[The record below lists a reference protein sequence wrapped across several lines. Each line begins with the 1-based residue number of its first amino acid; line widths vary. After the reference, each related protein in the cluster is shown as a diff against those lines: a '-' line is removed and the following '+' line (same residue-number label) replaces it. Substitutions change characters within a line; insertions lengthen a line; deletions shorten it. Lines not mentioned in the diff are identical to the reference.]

1 MRRELLMAEF
11 LSTPWALEPG
21 YLAAFASVLQR
32 WQGRDQPSAD
42 VRTAVAGDAAI
53 MAARKQ
59 EIAATPRVGQAGNI
73 AVLPLYGVL
82 TQRGN
87 MANELS
93 GSGATSLQQFT
104 QALRAALRDPE
115 IDGVLVEIDSPGGS
129 VYGLDELAS
138 EILASRG
145 TKPIVGLAN
154 SIAASGG
161 YWVGAACSELYVVPG
176 GEVGSVGVF
185 TGHDDLSEALK
196 KSGVKKTFISAGK
209 FKVEGNPYEPLS
221 AEAQAHMQQR
231 VDEYYDAFTKTVARG
246 REVPVAR
253 VLRDFGQGRVLGANQ
268 ALTAGMVNGVATF
281 DQVVQKMGRNIK
293 STGRMNGTNRSAP
306 RLAHALRTLEI
317 EKLVEPRVVARP
329 ATAAQRYL
337 DSLK

>member
-1 MRRELLMAEF
+1 MKRELLIAEF
-11 LSTPWALEPG
+11 LSHPWALEPG
-21 YLAAFASVLQR
+21 YLAAFAGMLRR
-32 WQGRDQPSAD
+32 WQGGDEPSAG

-59 EIAATPRVGQAGNI
+59 EIAATPRVGQASNI

-87 MANELS
+87 MASELS

-104 QALRAALRDPE
+104 QALRVALRDPE
-115 IDGVLVEIDSPGGS
+115 VGGVLVDIDSPGGS

-138 EILASRG
+138 EILAARG
-145 TKPIVGLAN
+145 AKPIVGLAN
-154 SIAASGG
+154 SLAASGG
-161 YWVGAACSELYVVPG
+161 YWIGSACSELYVMPG
-176 GEVGSVGVF
+176 GEVGSIGVF
-185 TGHDDLSEALK
+185 AGHDDLSEAMK
-196 KSGVKKTFISAGK
+196 KAGVKKTLISAGN

-221 AEAQAHMQQR
+221 EDARAFMQQR
-231 VDEYYDAFTKTVARG
+231 VDEYYDAFTKTVAKG

-268 ALTAGMVNGVATF
+268 ALAAGMVNGVATF
-281 DQVVQKMGRNIK
+281 DQVVQKMGRNLKPI
-293 STGRMNGTNRSAP
+293 GRSAGTNQRAP
-306 RLAHALRTLEI
+306 RLARALRTLEI
-317 EKLVEPRVVARP
+317 ENLVEPRVAVPHASSAR
-329 ATAAQRYL
+329 RYL

>member
-1 MRRELLMAEF
+1 MKRDLLIAEF
-11 LSTPWALEPG
+11 LSHPWALEPG
-21 YLAAFASVLQR
+21 YLAAFAGMLRR
-32 WQGRDQPSAD
+32 WQGGDEASAD

-59 EIAATPRVGQAGNI
+59 EIAAAPRVGQASNI

-82 TQRGN
+82 THRGN
-87 MANELS
+87 MASQLS

-115 IDGVLVEIDSPGGS
+115 IDGVLVDIDSPGGS

-145 TKPIVGLAN
+145 SKPIVGLAN
-154 SIAASGG
+154 SLAASGG
-161 YWVGAACSELYVVPG
+161 YWIGSACSELYVMPG
-176 GEVGSVGVF
+176 GEVGSIGVF
-185 TGHDDLSEALK
+185 AGHDDLSEAMK
-196 KSGVKKTFISAGK
+196 KAGVKKTLISAGK
-209 FKVEGNPYEPLS
+209 FKVEGNPYGPLS

-268 ALTAGMVNGVATF
+268 AVTAGMVDGVATF
-281 DQVVQKMGRNIK
+281 DQVVQKMDRNIK
-293 STGRMNGTNRSAP
+293 PGRRMQGTSRPAP
-306 RLAHALRTLEI
+306 HLAHALRTLALD
-317 EKLVEPRVVARP
+317 KLVEPRVAVTQASAAR
-329 ATAAQRYL
+329 RYL